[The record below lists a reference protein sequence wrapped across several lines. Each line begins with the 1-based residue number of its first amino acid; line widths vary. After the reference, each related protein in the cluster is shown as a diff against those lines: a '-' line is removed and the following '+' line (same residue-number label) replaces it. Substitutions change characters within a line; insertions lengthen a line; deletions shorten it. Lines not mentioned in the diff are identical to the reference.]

1 MKRNQT
7 GFTLIEIAIV
17 LVIIGLLLGGVL
29 KGQELINSA
38 KVKNLANDFKNTPV
52 LLYGYQDKFK
62 AIPGDDANAASHVG
76 ITAATTPVLLN
87 VGNGVIEGVWNTTT
101 TTDESYKFWE
111 QVRKAGL
118 AAEGT
123 GLPTNA
129 VGGHL
134 GVTGSNS
141 TYLPIS
147 GVPGTFMVCADN
159 IPTKLAIQI
168 DATIDDGNTQTGS
181 VRAVANG
188 AAAGTVAVSLDANS
202 ADALYT
208 VCSGS

>member
-62 AIPGDDANAASHVG
+62 AIPGDDLNAASHVG
-76 ITAATTPVLLN
+76 TTAATTPGT
-87 VGNGVIEGVWNTTT
+87 VGNGVIEGNWNTTT

-123 GLPTNA
+123 GLPVNA
-129 VGGHL
+129 VGGKL

-141 TYLPIS
+141 VYLPIS

-188 AAAGTVAVSLDANS
+188 AAAGSLAVSLDANS